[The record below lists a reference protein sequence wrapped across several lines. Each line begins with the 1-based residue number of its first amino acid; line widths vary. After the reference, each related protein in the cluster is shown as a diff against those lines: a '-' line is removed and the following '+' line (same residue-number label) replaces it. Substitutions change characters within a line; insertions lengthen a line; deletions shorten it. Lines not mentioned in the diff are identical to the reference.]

1 MIKYVT
7 LTLLLASA
15 VVKANV
21 YKCEIDG
28 VMTFS
33 QIPCADD
40 AEVTHYATKELP
52 APGQQEGELY
62 PAENATATMDRLRG
76 TLRKRDIQQEII
88 RLEAERVRKIA
99 ERNAK
104 IAQLRSAKLYA
115 ANNLAGAV
123 LEDSISGEMT
133 AVVTQYDTDVR
144 MIETEINRLN
154 EEARQ
159 L

>member
-1 MIKYVT
+1 MKCS
-7 LTLLLASA
+7 TLLLLVPFALS
-15 VVKANV
+15 ANV

-28 VMTFS
+28 VVTFS
-33 QIPCADD
+33 QVPCSED
-40 AEVTHYATKELP
+40 AEVTHYATEDLP
-52 APGQQEGELY
+52 TPGQPENLLY
-62 PAENATATMDRLRG
+62 PTENAAATMDRLRG

-104 IAQLRSAKLYA
+104 IAKLRTAKLNA

-144 MIETEINRLN
+144 MIESEISRLTD
-154 EEARQ
+154 EARQ